1 MAEAQSKPRRRW
13 FQFGLGTM
21 FLLVTL
27 FALWLAW
34 ELNFIHQRQAF
45 LAWVD
50 RKNAEV
56 TNAWFM
62 VNPPRVPP
70 ATIPFWRRWRRTGGK
85 VGQAPRRNV
94 GMKGLAL
101 FMLGASPIFSPRHFE
116 KQNGPGRA
124 AEVLFRGA
132 SRDDKIGNG
141 LSNNG
146 FELVGGERVLV
157 FSRRAMRAVP
167 RDGADLD
174 RGQDLVR

>member
-1 MAEAQSKPRRRW
+1 MTADRRPRRRW

-34 ELNFIHQRQAF
+34 ELNFIHERQAF

-70 ATIPFWRRWRRTGGK
+70 ATIPFWRRWLGDTAVDTVELPPNSTAADRDRAK
-85 VGQAPRRNV
+85 
-94 GMKGLAL
+94 AL
-101 FMLGASPIFSPRHFE
+101 FPE
-116 KQNGPGRA
+116 
-124 AEVLFRGA
+124 
-132 SRDDKIGNG
+132 
-141 LSNNG
+141 
-146 FELVGGERVLV
+146 
-157 FSRRAMRAVP
+157 
-167 RDGADLD
+167 ADVTSED
-174 RGQDLVR
+174 